1 MSKLDTLKGKACPDI
16 AALTVLTAKGPG
28 VKLSLKKFLADKP
41 KTVVLCVRRYA
52 KRARTKHAKLTFLR
66 G

>member
-41 KTVVLCVRRYA
+41 KTVVL
-52 KRARTKHAKLTFLR
+52 
-66 G
+66 